1 MSDNDRPQDDD
12 RSHNQDLREFL
23 AEFDEQMLFAD
34 GFDHCIIGTAYTPG
48 LGVRVIYDV
57 ALIVD
62 ELMAQGATWEEAEEH
77 VSFNIE
83 GAYVGEHTPVFMRRL
98 PQDL

>member
-1 MSDNDRPQDDD
+1 MSDETPKAENPQ
-12 RSHNQDLREFL
+12 LREFL
-23 AEFDEQMLFAD
+23 AEFDPEMLFAD
-34 GFDHCIIGTAYTPG
+34 GYDHCIIGTAYTPG
-48 LGVRVIYDV
+48 LGTRVIYDV
-57 ALIVD
+57 DLIIKD
-62 ELMAQGATWEEAEEH
+62 LIAHGATWEEADEH